1 MRVKYVI
8 LFFYFILFFVNTAN
22 AEIENS
28 EYYFLIEENGNT
40 IVGITLYGSG
50 EITIPIQEDLET
62 LNVEGGL
69 YIMEN
74 NTLTIAVG
82 STEKAVLVYQTNL
95 LTEKSGEDWKFSA
108 DFEEEIEKN
117 VIVAMPKETIVRQT
131 NPSAIVESGDFIK
144 LTWTNPKNIIVE
156 YSFLITPLKE
166 DRNNNLYYFIGGIS
180 ALILISVFF
189 YLLKHKKYRISV
201 RQEQLL
207 QTLTDNER
215 KIVELLL
222 ENKNPV
228 KRSFIEK
235 RLELAKS
242 SLATTLNNLER
253 KKILEIDRTFSSHFI
268 KITDWFKK
276 M

>member
-117 VIVAMPKETIVRQT
+117 VIVAMLKETIVRQT